1 MNSKKQALQ
10 RKLESEQAQKQ
21 ELQVVIRREQD
32 YLRTTL
38 QERLRVIRAE
48 QTALREET
56 ETEETQRVTRM
67 EQIVMRLI
75 QEKGVVEER
84 LIQEV
89 NQKQK
94 IVFALEKQKNNI
106 TQEIK
111 AKIEEIKRHRRDIQ
125 VKLGYKVVEDLMAE

>member
-1 MNSKKQALQ
+1 M
-10 RKLESEQAQKQ
+10 
-21 ELQVVIRREQD
+21 VIRREQD

-48 QTALREET
+48 QAALREET

-106 TQEIK
+106 T
-111 AKIEEIKRHRRDIQ
+111 
-125 VKLGYKVVEDLMAE
+125 